1 MIDGGMFQIIGN
13 FGFPIAIAVY
23 LLMRFEGKID
33 SLRNSVELLSNDIA
47 KSMDDINKK

>member
-1 MIDGGMFQIIGN
+1 MIEGELFQVVGN

-33 SLRNSVELLSNDIA
+33 ALRSSIELLSSDLTKSSNDV
-47 KSMDDINKK
+47 NKK